1 VLVEEIPLMKT
12 QVLLHSHTATL
23 GEDDTLFCV
32 GADDVVL
39 TLPALSDG
47 RRYGLC
53 DLRGSGLSTHPSV
66 IRPAAGD
73 SLLQNPRL
81 GIIPGSGVAPAGK
94 GLTNSVADDARFVQ
108 VWVIGTPQ
116 GWLVN
121 DGQDATS
128 GWQLEA

>member
-1 VLVEEIPLMKT
+1 MKT

-53 DLRGSGLSTHPSV
+53 DLRGSGLSTHPSI

-73 SLLQNPRL
+73 SLIQNHTL
-81 GIIPGSGVAPAGK
+81 GLIPGGSALPGK
-94 GLTNSVADDARFVQ
+94 GLRNDVFDDARFVQ
-108 VWVIGTPQ
+108 VWVAGTPQ
-116 GWLVN
+116 GWLVS

-128 GWQLEA
+128 GWQLEP